1 MVDSTIFAVATTPVP
16 GAAPVQDETTA
27 TITTA
32 HTEAPA
38 HGPAETHADPS
49 IGGVLNA
56 TVIVSLAM
64 LALIAIMLWKKVPA
78 MIGRMLDGR
87 IEAIK
92 AQLDDAAKL
101 RAEAEALRGEYQ
113 VKLSALDSET
123 ANMRAR
129 AQEEADA
136 LVAKAQTD
144 AEALVA
150 RRQTMAEQRIAA
162 AERAAVAEVRATAS
176 RAAVG
181 AAQQL
186 IASGHGA
193 ASRDAIV
200 DRSIA
205 DLAKL

>member
-1 MVDSTIFAVATTPVP
+1 MADPIIFAVATTS
-16 GAAPVQDETTA
+16 APVVTGPHGDVTT
-27 TITTA
+27 TTTTA
-32 HTEAPA
+32 HAEVPA
-38 HGPAETHADPS
+38 HGAAETHADPS

-64 LALIAIMLWKKVPA
+64 LALIGIMLWKKVPA

-87 IEAIK
+87 IDAIK

-113 VKLSALDSET
+113 AKLSALDSET
-123 ANMRAR
+123 ADMRAR

-150 RRQTMAEQRIAA
+150 RRQTMAEQRITA

-205 DLAKL
+205 DLVKL